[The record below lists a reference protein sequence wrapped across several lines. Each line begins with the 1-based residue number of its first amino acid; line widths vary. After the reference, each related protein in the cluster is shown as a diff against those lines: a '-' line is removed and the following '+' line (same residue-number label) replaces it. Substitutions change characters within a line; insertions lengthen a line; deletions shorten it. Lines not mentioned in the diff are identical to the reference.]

1 MNKERAELNKKYRQ
15 KIKKEVTICM
25 GIETLLELMKL
36 LFNELY
42 QLK

>member
-1 MNKERAELNKKYRQ
+1 MNKKWAELNRKYRQ
-15 KIKKEVTICM
+15 KLKEVTICV